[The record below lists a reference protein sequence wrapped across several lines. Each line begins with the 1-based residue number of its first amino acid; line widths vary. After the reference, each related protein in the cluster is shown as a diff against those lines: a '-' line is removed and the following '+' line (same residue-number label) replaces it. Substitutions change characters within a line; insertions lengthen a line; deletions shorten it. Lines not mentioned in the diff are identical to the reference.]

1 MKKMSFHIP
10 HSTFLVMLLLLT
22 SCASRK
28 QTADGRQIADFP
40 VFSADS
46 AYAFCADHGE
56 FVPRTMN
63 SKAHVACGE
72 WIAINFECYGLSVT
86 R

>member
-1 MKKMSFHIP
+1 MKKLSFLIP
-10 HSTFLVMLLLLT
+10 HSTFGIPHTSFLLPPSSFLVLLLLLT

-46 AYAFCADHGE
+46 AYAFCAASPGRR
-56 FVPRTMN
+56 P
-63 SKAHVACGE
+63 
-72 WIAINFECYGLSVT
+72 I
-86 R
+86 